1 MIIDEQNNIKIV
13 RGDTAEI
20 TVALETSGG
29 EAYVFTENDHLK
41 FGVKRSPFDSALVI
55 EKDIPTDTCK
65 LVLDS
70 ESTANLEFGDYQY
83 DIRLYSVDSETGAV
97 AVSTPIAGKFSI
109 GYNVLPSEFDVP
121 EEEDSDDTDD
131 NANDNENDNEN
142 V

>member
-20 TVALETSGG
+20 TVKLESGG
-29 EAYVFTENDHLK
+29 EPYVFTENDYLK
-41 FGVKRSPFDSALVI
+41 FGVKRSAFDSALVI

-70 ESTANLEFGDYQY
+70 EDTANLEFGDYLY
-83 DIRLYSVDSETGAV
+83 DVRLYSVDSETGAV
-97 AVSTPIAGKFSI
+97 SVCTPISGKFSV

-121 EEEDSDDTDD
+121 EDD
-131 NANDNENDNEN
+131 NN
-142 V
+142 